1 MKIDPGMH
9 IGLHLVFFGKTGVTV
24 APAFSDDEAED
35 EPHQSGYP
43 LVIGM
48 IVPKEGN
55 ALDYGLLNL
64 TLALLNCLVAATTF
78 LGLVATAEWLE
89 LPETEEKL
97 LRWLPLRLCLLKLL
111 N

>member
-24 APAFSDDEAED
+24 APAFYDDEAED

-55 ALDYGLLNL
+55 AFGL
-64 TLALLNCLVAATTF
+64 
-78 LGLVATAEWLE
+78 WPLE
-89 LPETEEKL
+89 LDSGFAEL
-97 LRWLPLRLCLLKLL
+97 SGGSDNISWIGCDC
-111 N
+111 

>member
-1 MKIDPGMH
+1 LESSKRKRKTSEGVSNAEVEATS
-9 IGLHLVFFGKTGVTV
+9 GLAALSKKKSKKVVKKVRIIQCV

-55 ALDYGLLNL
+55 AFGL
-64 TLALLNCLVAATTF
+64 
-78 LGLVATAEWLE
+78 WPLE
-89 LPETEEKL
+89 LDSGFAEL
-97 LRWLPLRLCLLKLL
+97 SGGSDNISWIGCDC
-111 N
+111 